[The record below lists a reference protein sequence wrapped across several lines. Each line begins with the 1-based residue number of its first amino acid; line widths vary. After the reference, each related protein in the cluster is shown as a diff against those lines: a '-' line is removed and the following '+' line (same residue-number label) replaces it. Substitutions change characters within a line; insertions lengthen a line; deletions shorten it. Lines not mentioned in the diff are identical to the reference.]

1 MANFVIRKNQ
11 INNVVLTLRERS
23 KLVNPYYL
31 IEYTHKFSNTIK
43 YASFLNQASINIRYD
58 LLVMVEGAMP
68 EPLDGEIQLIE
79 GEWSYKVYES
89 LSQTLDVN
97 ETTGRVLQEGL
108 IIVITE

>member
-1 MANFVIRKNQ
+1 
-11 INNVVLTLRERS
+11 
-23 KLVNPYYL
+23 
-31 IEYTHKFSNTIK
+31 
-43 YASFLNQASINIRYD
+43 
-58 LLVMVEGAMP
+58 MVEGAMP